1 MYSHH
6 PSETLS
12 VVGDGGEGGA
22 SVPPTVTPIGT
33 IVAPAAV
40 KYWSAAISAPVVLVV
55 PNGSTHVDAMKPI
68 RLPMRALGS
77 STERQSAGVCRPGAD
92 VSGSAGSTA
101 MTALSMSARSGTDRA
116 IAPPKSVRYVSGMT
130 PVPLSRP
137 LVPRSVTRL
146 AALAGPYRESPA

>member
-1 MYSHH
+1 MYNHQ

-33 IVAPAAV
+33 IVAPDAV

-55 PNGSTHVDAMKPI
+55 PNGSIHVDAMKPI
-68 RLPMRALGS
+68 RLPLSAFGS

-101 MTALSMSARSGTDRA
+101 TTALSMSAKSGTDRA
-116 IAPPKSVRYVSGMT
+116 IAPPKSVRYVSGIT
-130 PVPLSRP
+130 PVPLARP

-146 AALAGPYRESPA
+146 AALAGPYSESP